1 MTTTISAG
9 NVVEATVTFVPE
21 SGTVALADVTA
32 KLRKPGPPVTEVVLT
47 GITTPSVNVFEVEW
61 ASAETDPTGRYQI
74 RWESSAPSPRIV
86 VEDRTTAF
94 NLIATQFATP

>member
-1 MTTTISAG
+1 MTTTTISAG

-32 KLRKPGPPVTEVVLT
+32 KLRKADGTELALT
-47 GITTPSVNVFEVEW
+47 GVTTPGVNVFEVEW
-61 ASAETDPTGRYQI
+61 ASAETDITGRYQI